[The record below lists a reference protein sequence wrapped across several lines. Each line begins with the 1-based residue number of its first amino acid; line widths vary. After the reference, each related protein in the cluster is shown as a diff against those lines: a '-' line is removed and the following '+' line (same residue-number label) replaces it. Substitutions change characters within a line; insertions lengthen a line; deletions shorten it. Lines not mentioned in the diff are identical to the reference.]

1 MATGAGDCAARRRP
15 RAPALPCRVVAIA
28 GCRSRIAGR
37 RSHFEVFAN
46 RLLTAL
52 CGVSYIGFIDGGAAC
67 ERVAGIDA
75 SEFVFGVCLAGFA
88 GCVVVFPV
96 WLYAGLGRF
105 GVVLDRLCCLTIA
118 SEERETWAAGSLRPG
133 ASRARCSDA
142 LRENCT
148 DGHVSRFIASAL
160 LGWTDVFGTRR
171 DDWAWV

>member
-1 MATGAGDCAARRRP
+1 M
-15 RAPALPCRVVAIA
+15 LPVKFKNI
-28 GCRSRIAGR
+28 
-37 RSHFEVFAN
+37 AN
-46 RLLTAL
+46 RLLTAS
-52 CGVSYIGFIDGGAAC
+52 CGAIYIGVIDGGAAC

-96 WLYAGLGRF
+96 WPCAGLGRF
-105 GVVLDRLCCLTIA
+105 GVVLDRLRCLTIA

-148 DGHVSRFIASAL
+148 DGHVSRFIASAFWVDGCVWDSSRR
-160 LGWTDVFGTRR
+160 LGLGLTFGLVEIVISRVWVFELSTT
-171 DDWAWV
+171 